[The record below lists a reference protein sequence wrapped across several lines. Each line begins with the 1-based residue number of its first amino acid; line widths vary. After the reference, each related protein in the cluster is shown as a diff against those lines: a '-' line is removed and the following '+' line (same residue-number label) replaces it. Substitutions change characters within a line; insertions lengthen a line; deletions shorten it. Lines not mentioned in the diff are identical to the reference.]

1 MHPMRFT
8 LPGGE
13 CMRRRTR
20 AAANRRASTLRRAF
34 NFIRGVPLQRFYPQ
48 CESCSALQ
56 SVAVRSGAVRLVT
69 HSVGVR
75 YAVIAGAVVADDTR
89 LAIATTAGG
98 GVLVGCGVGAAPV
111 DPSDDVDATV
121 GIVDDVGNLDGIK

>member
-1 MHPMRFT
+1 MPPNKMAF
-8 LPGGE
+8 GSGA
-13 CMRRRTR
+13 R

-75 YAVIAGAVVADDTR
+75 YAVIAGAVV
-89 LAIATTAGG
+89 
-98 GVLVGCGVGAAPV
+98 GAATLHY
-111 DPSDDVDATV
+111 DDVKAR
-121 GIVDDVGNLDGIK
+121 VDDVVDRARRVLRD